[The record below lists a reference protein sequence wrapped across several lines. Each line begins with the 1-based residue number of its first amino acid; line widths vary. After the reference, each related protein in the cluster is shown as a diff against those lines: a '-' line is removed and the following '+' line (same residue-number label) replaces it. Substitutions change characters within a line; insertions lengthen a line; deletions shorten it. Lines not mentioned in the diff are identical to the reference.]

1 MNPLSRLALLAGFA
15 LVAATP
21 SFAQQSG
28 QPAAPAG
35 DAKQG
40 EKLYMTVG
48 CQECHGRVAQGSVFS
63 GPRLAP
69 GPVPFQAFVHQLRQ
83 PQSEMPPYEAVVLSD
98 KDAADIYAFLGTIPK
113 APDPKSIPLLSGG

>member
-1 MNPLSRLALLAGFA
+1 MMRFSRFALLAGLA
-15 LVAATP
+15 LAASP
-21 SFAQQSG
+21 AFAQQSG
-28 QPAAPAG
+28 QASPAG

-83 PQSEMPPYEAVVLSD
+83 PQSEMPPYEPVVLSD

-113 APDPKSIPLLSGG
+113 PLDPKSIPLLNGG

>member
-1 MNPLSRLALLAGFA
+1 
-15 LVAATP
+15 
-21 SFAQQSG
+21 
-28 QPAAPAG
+28 
-35 DAKQG
+35 
-40 EKLYMTVG
+40 MTVG

-83 PQSEMPPYEAVVLSD
+83 PQSQMPPYEPVVLSD

-113 APDPKSIPLLSGG
+113 PPDAKSIPLLNGG

>member
-1 MNPLSRLALLAGFA
+1 MMRFSRFALLAGLA
-15 LVAATP
+15 LAASP
-21 SFAQQSG
+21 AFAQQSG
-28 QPAAPAG
+28 QASPAG

-83 PQSEMPPYEAVVLSD
+83 PQSEMPPYEPVVLSD

-113 APDPKSIPLLSGG
+113 PPDPKSIPLLNGG

>member
-1 MNPLSRLALLAGFA
+1 MTRISLLGLAVGAFVLLHG
-15 LVAATP
+15 TC
-21 SFAQQSG
+21 FAQQA
-28 QPAAPAG
+28 PAAQAPAG
-35 DAKQG
+35 DAKNG
-40 EKLYMTVG
+40 EKLFMTVG

-83 PQSEMPPYEAVVLSD
+83 PQSEMPPYEPVVLSD

-113 APDPKSIPLLSGG
+113 AADP

>member
-1 MNPLSRLALLAGFA
+1 MMRFSRFGLLAGLA
-15 LVAATP
+15 LAASP
-21 SFAQQSG
+21 AFAQQAG
-28 QPAAPAG
+28 QASPAG

-83 PQSEMPPYEAVVLSD
+83 PQSEMPPYEPVVLSD

-113 APDPKSIPLLSGG
+113 PPDPKSIPLLNGG

>member
-1 MNPLSRLALLAGFA
+1 MIRFSRFALLAGLA
-15 LVAATP
+15 LAASP
-21 SFAQQSG
+21 AFAQQSG
-28 QPAAPAG
+28 QASPAG

-83 PQSEMPPYEAVVLSD
+83 PQSEMPPYEPVVLSD

-113 APDPKSIPLLSGG
+113 PPDPKSIPLLNGG

>member
-1 MNPLSRLALLAGFA
+1 MMRFSRFALLAGLA
-15 LVAATP
+15 LAASP
-21 SFAQQSG
+21 AFAQQAG
-28 QPAAPAG
+28 QASAAG

-83 PQSEMPPYEAVVLSD
+83 PQSQMPPYEPVVLSD

-113 APDPKSIPLLSGG
+113 PPDAKSIPLLNGG

>member
-1 MNPLSRLALLAGFA
+1 MMRLSSLALLAG
-15 LVAATP
+15 LVAAAP
-21 SFAQQSG
+21 AVAQQAG
-28 QPAAPAG
+28 QAAPQG
-35 DAKQG
+35 DAKNG

-83 PQSEMPPYEAVVLSD
+83 PQSEMPPYEPVVLSD

-113 APDPKSIPLLSGG
+113 PLDPKSIPLLNGG

>member
-1 MNPLSRLALLAGFA
+1 MSRFSHFALLAGLAFA
-15 LVAATP
+15 ASPA
-21 SFAQQSG
+21 FAQQPG
-28 QPAAPAG
+28 PAAPSG
-35 DAKQG
+35 DVKQG

-69 GPVPFQAFVHQLRQ
+69 GPVPFQAFVHQLRE
-83 PQSEMPPYEAVVLSD
+83 PRSDMPPYEAVVLSD

-113 APDPKSIPLLSGG
+113 PPDPKSIPLLSGG

>member
-1 MNPLSRLALLAGFA
+1 MMIRVSHLVLLACLALGTPA
-15 LVAATP
+15 L
-21 SFAQQSG
+21 AQQAG
-28 QPAAPAG
+28 QAAPQG
-35 DAKQG
+35 DSKHG
-40 EKLYMTVG
+40 EKLFMTVG

-83 PQSEMPPYEAVVLSD
+83 PQSEMPPYEAAVLSD

-113 APDPKSIPLLSGG
+113 AADRKSIPLLN

>member
-1 MNPLSRLALLAGFA
+1 MMRFSRFALLAGLA
-15 LVAATP
+15 LAASP
-21 SFAQQSG
+21 AFAQQSG
-28 QPAAPAG
+28 QASPAG

-83 PQSEMPPYEAVVLSD
+83 PQSQMPPYEPVVLSD

-113 APDPKSIPLLSGG
+113 PPDPKSIPLLNGG